1 MRGANNMNSTNRV
14 KSTKKLL
21 NKMDDDEQSPVR
33 VDLVNET
40 RKLIQK
46 KHLLKSFL
54 YTQDI
59 INQPYKQTI
68 AHIIGNQLIS

>member
-1 MRGANNMNSTNRV
+1 
-14 KSTKKLL
+14 
-21 NKMDDDEQSPVR
+21 MDDDEQSPVR